1 MGRSLPVRGSSSHFL
16 HANDYLRRQL
26 GSRGSSDSSEYPLAA
41 LILLPAFA
49 SVQLGMMTVIAAMIV
64 DQQVQARES
73 DQNLQHMM
81 HEEELA
87 DSYSLL
93 EAVFKDIDSDG
104 SGELDT
110 KELIEAFKHQHDFR
124 EIMQVLDITE
134 EICVLLWRFLILT
147 ARGR

>member
-1 MGRSLPVRGSSSHFL
+1 MQTIICG
-16 HANDYLRRQL
+16 
-26 GSRGSSDSSEYPLAA
+26 DSWGAVAVPILQKYPLAA
-41 LILLPAFA
+41 LILLPSFA
-49 SVQLGMMTVIAAMIV
+49 SVQLGMMNVIAAVIV

-93 EAVFKDIDSDG
+93 EAVFKEIDSDG

-110 KELIEAFKHQHDFR
+110 KEFVEAFKHQHDFR

-134 EICVLLWRFLILT
+134 EICVVLWRFLILT